1 MVRGSDSLVERF
13 FELSTGMRVS
23 EWKVEVGVM
32 GHTLG
37 TNVVVQP
44 FCRKSPWVQTVLKA
58 VDDERL
64 ASDND
69 MEKDELL
76 KGGDTLLVNLVDRDA
91 IDKGEVWRRFYK
103 AVDVEVGRD
112 RLEGRA
118 RSLCGHFWSV
128 VCGAHCGKVG
138 MTCATLGRVECACQ
152 ALRRRRARGGQERL
166 SEGDLAT

>member
-76 KGGDTLLVNLVDRDA
+76 EGGDTLLVNLVDRDA
-91 IDKGEVWRRFYK
+91 IDKGEVWRRLYK

-118 RSLCGHFWSV
+118 RSLCGHF
-128 VCGAHCGKVG
+128 CGCCVWRTLRKGRDDMRDPRSSRMRMSGTAKK
-138 MTCATLGRVECACQ
+138 TCERWA
-152 ALRRRRARGGQERL
+152 RAPQ
-166 SEGDLAT
+166 